1 MACIPLNLR
10 RVGYID
16 PMHGPLDGPLHMGSH
31 IHQQFE
37 CFYYN
42 LTGIYDS

>member
-1 MACIPLNLR
+1 MDDIPPTLEGW
-10 RVGYID
+10 VYII
-16 PMHGPLDGPLHMGSH
+16 PIHEPIDGPLHMGSH